1 MTAPWYMLIIQGLA
15 LFGIVTFMLRMIVG
29 VVNHLM
35 GLVSRPVNNIY
46 MTRAEFN
53 MESHT
58 DPTRPNFT
66 EDESAAWL
74 RVTDKMKTIEGR
86 AKK

>member
-1 MTAPWYMLIIQGLA
+1 MLIIQGLA
-15 LFGIVTFMLRMIVG
+15 LLGILTGFLRLIAG
-29 VVNHLM
+29 VLDHLFSF
-35 GLVSRPVNNIY
+35 VSRPVTNVYVSRN
-46 MTRAEFN
+46 EFN

-74 RVTDKMKTIEGR
+74 RVTDMMRTIDG
-86 AKK
+86 KKKP